1 MKNVRDLSSI
11 CLSLTV
17 SCFSSFS
24 DLLHAIFVPLF
35 PSSILLFL
43 FFVISQ
49 FSVSR
54 PSLVPPSLTRSTWE
68 LFQSP
73 DDHHPS
79 LRQTLFIVL
88 HPWSL
93 NDILCVCVCQSE
105 AAKKAFSSEKHNEN
119 KRLLSSS
126 LVWFPFLHYLKP
138 QSAHT
143 FIFHLYTFYSKYNI
157 FTRDDYLHLIIID
170 CITALYYTFRCL
182 EHRVCDK

>member
-54 PSLVPPSLTRSTWE
+54 LSLVPHLSQGPHENCFSLLMIITRLWDKHFSSF
-68 LFQSP
+68 LIH
-73 DDHHPS
+73 DHW
-79 LRQTLFIVL
+79 TIF
-88 HPWSL
+88 
-93 NDILCVCVCQSE
+93 CVCVCVSE

-182 EHRVCDK
+182 EHRVCEK